1 MKILRCY
8 PNWYHNS
15 ILLDKCKYLSKALY
29 GNSHTERQKGSQAPN
44 SPEQIYFMCCLD
56 LLFLWVVG
64 SLQKNKKLMISMTG
78 LTLDCVRIT
87 CKSWDILMQVQVMHT
102 GTLFF
107 RSLGFS
113 DWKYTTLIRSFSIYS
128 TNCSPQLVVF
138 CRSLFF
144 IF

>member
-64 SLQKNKKLMISMTG
+64 SLQKNKKLMINMTG
-78 LTLDCVRIT
+78 LTSDCVRIT

-102 GTLFF
+102 GNYFSGLWVFQTESTPHLSDPFPF
-107 RSLGFS
+107 TARIAPLSL
-113 DWKYTTLIRSFSIYS
+113 
-128 TNCSPQLVVF
+128 
-138 CRSLFF
+138 
-144 IF
+144 